1 MTLYT
6 TALWCYSVL
15 ASLIF
20 GAGMYE
26 SFVVHPAWSR
36 KPPESFVGFL
46 GSTGSRM
53 NIAVFWAPVMPP
65 YVLSGLGAL
74 ALALGAGSREVPL
87 ILSAVCAVS
96 AVAWTLAYFRPTIH
110 RLLDDGGGN
119 TPAERLQSEAQQWVR
134 LNWIRMAL
142 VAISWW
148 GALTALATRVWNT
161 SYVTTACS
169 CPRNLSRRRR
179 GQRKCGVKRV
189 GSPRG

>member
-1 MTLYT
+1 MTTVYT
-6 TALWCYSVL
+6 TALWCYSL
-15 ASLIF
+15 MASLIL

-26 SFVVHPAWSR
+26 SFVVHPAWNR
-36 KPPESFVGFL
+36 NPPETLAGFL

-53 NIAVFWAPVMPP
+53 NIAAFWAPVMPP

-74 ALALGAGSREVPL
+74 AVALWAGRREVPL

-119 TPAERLQSEAQQWVR
+119 TPAERLQSEASRWVR

-148 GALTALATRVWNT
+148 GALTALATRV
-161 SYVTTACS
+161 
-169 CPRNLSRRRR
+169 
-179 GQRKCGVKRV
+179 
-189 GSPRG
+189 